1 MNKDAVKII
10 VAVALLL
17 IAGVIIVIQFGG
29 GGNSGPSGGERVDN
43 FELPEDYEPNPM
55 TPFIPAPNN

>member
-1 MNKDAVKII
+1 VNKDALKII

-29 GGNSGPSGGERVDN
+29 GGNSGPSGGERMDD
-43 FELPEDYEPNPM
+43 FTIPEDMPANPV
-55 TPFIPAPNN
+55 TPMVPGPDN